1 MIRVCKPG
9 GKVMVIDVVQPP
21 EKVAAYDQLEKLRDP
36 SHVHALTFPEMAAII
51 VASGLSNVRT
61 AQYKV
66 EGELEQLLS
75 ASFPN
80 SGDVEKIREMFKS
93 DVELDQMGI
102 NVHQRGNEIHFAVP
116 ILVVV
121 GEKID

>member
-1 MIRVCKPG
+1 MQARWQGDGHRCCATARKGSCLRPIRKTT
-9 GKVMVIDVVQPP
+9 
-21 EKVAAYDQLEKLRDP
+21 DP

-80 SGDVEKIREMFKS
+80 SGEVEKIREMFKS

-121 GEKID
+121 CEKIA